1 MLVSKEQYF
10 SGGESICRNPAL
22 QTMFSMIGAVE
33 KAGSGADTIVKGWDD
48 AKFGTP
54 VISEKAEP
62 NKVELTLPII
72 SDGDS
77 NGASNT
83 ESNPESNA
91 ESNTES
97 KTESNAESKKSGKTR
112 YRDLSKFIIEF
123 CHDWRSAKEIAS
135 AKGYNPRYI
144 SGEIIPRMIA
154 DGLLEPYDK
163 QSPKSPEQKYRAI
176 PQN

>member
-1 MLVSKEQYF
+1 MGTEQKY
-10 SGGESICRNPAL
+10 
-22 QTMFSMIGAVE
+22 
-33 KAGSGADTIVKGWDD
+33 
-48 AKFGTP
+48 
-54 VISEKAEP
+54 
-62 NKVELTLPII
+62 
-72 SDGDS
+72 
-77 NGASNT
+77 NT
-83 ESNPESNA
+83 ESN
-91 ESNTES
+91 T
-97 KTESNAESKKSGKTR
+97 ESKKSGKTR

-123 CHDWRSAKEIAS
+123 CHDWKSAKEIAN